1 MKKVYQLHNK
11 SYLKHVIFSFALRD
25 LEVCIRTLSMI
36 EILISYLSLCLYYIY
51 ISIPLIHLISP
62 HVAPNVCLR
71 VKCSEMQ
78 FCNRNLFQRRE
89 IYVLT
94 VIPNTS
100 QTRGGLIWMAMLT
113 RTCSDGDFRRDHML

>member
-1 MKKVYQLHNK
+1 
-11 SYLKHVIFSFALRD
+11 
-25 LEVCIRTLSMI
+25 MI
-36 EILISYLSLCLYYIY
+36 EILISYLSLCILYIDELFYF
-51 ISIPLIHLISP
+51 SIPLVHFISP

-94 VIPNTS
+94 VIPKTS